1 MLVELHHSL
10 LSAILILNQEVY
22 SGKRI
27 INQVVGYSTHRITNL
42 VESSANR
49 WAKILWVPE
58 ALQGS
63 LLKDLEV
70 V

>member
-1 MLVELHHSL
+1 MLVDLQHSL
-10 LSAILILNQEVY
+10 LSAIQILNQEVCL
-22 SGKRI
+22 GKRI
-27 INQVVGYSTHRITNL
+27 INQVVGYSAHRITNL
-42 VESSANR
+42 AESSANQ
-49 WAKILWVPE
+49 WAKILWVLE